1 MQKKRLF
8 FILKLV
14 ASGIAVGLLFYLI
27 DMRSFLKAVALADFR
42 LLVLAFIIGCA
53 IPAFNAIKI
62 KLLLPGSAITIRYII
77 FTNFAALFLR
87 FTIPT
92 DLGAELGRAYYLGR
106 KTGSA
111 ATALSAIVLDRYFGL
126 FSQVIV
132 FGAAS
137 LFSGISNGSLFW
149 TRFGLFAVGGGIL
162 LAGFLI
168 ALSCLPAIK
177 KSSRK
182 GFVRITG
189 ALARFSEYARTLR
202 SMPRRVAAVTGI
214 SIGLQCVNLFT
225 IMITSAA
232 YHLSLPFH
240 EAAAISLS
248 ATVSFVV
255 PVTVGGLGI
264 VEGIYTGLYA
274 LFALQKEI
282 GLAVSLTMR
291 VMAMIL
297 ALPGVLFVMYG
308 ERIIPGQNKEMR
320 AQQP

>member
-1 MQKKRLF
+1 
-8 FILKLV
+8 
-14 ASGIAVGLLFYLI
+14 
-27 DMRSFLKAVALADFR
+27 
-42 LLVLAFIIGCA
+42 
-53 IPAFNAIKI
+53 
-62 KLLLPGSAITIRYII
+62 
-77 FTNFAALFLR
+77 
-87 FTIPT
+87 
-92 DLGAELGRAYYLGR
+92 
-106 KTGSA
+106 
-111 ATALSAIVLDRYFGL
+111 
-126 FSQVIV
+126 
-132 FGAAS
+132 
-137 LFSGISNGSLFW
+137 
-149 TRFGLFAVGGGIL
+149 
-162 LAGFLI
+162 
-168 ALSCLPAIK
+168 
-177 KSSRK
+177 
-182 GFVRITG
+182 
-189 ALARFSEYARTLR
+189 
-202 SMPRRVAAVTGI
+202 MPRRVVAVTGI